1 MLSATFLIACVSI
14 EFVVSCT
21 SRNDAT
27 PDSAFTDWAVC
38 VFQDNLDGAVF
49 MREGSTGLEYR
60 VRIRGLESGLHGFHV
75 HQYGSLYQADSSS
88 GRCKAAGGHYNPLS
102 QSHGAI
108 NDSTRHV
115 GDLGNICADSKGEA
129 IDVFTDTMGSLL
141 TGANPINGYA
151 IVVHED
157 ADDFTSQP
165 TGNAGGRV
173 GCCIV
178 GITSEW
184 TLADVDFGYL
194 ETSSANLKALADN
207 IALILPLAVIKW
219 ITS

>member
-1 MLSATFLIACVSI
+1 MF
-14 EFVVSCT
+14 
-21 SRNDAT
+21 
-27 PDSAFTDWAVC
+27 
-38 VFQDNLDGAVF
+38 
-49 MREGSTGLEYR
+49 
-60 VRIRGLESGLHGFHV
+60 
-75 HQYGSLYQADSSS
+75 
-88 GRCKAAGGHYNPLS
+88 K
-102 QSHGAI
+102 
-108 NDSTRHV
+108 
-115 GDLGNICADSKGEA
+115 
-129 IDVFTDTMGSLL
+129 
-141 TGANPINGYA
+141 
-151 IVVHED
+151 VHED